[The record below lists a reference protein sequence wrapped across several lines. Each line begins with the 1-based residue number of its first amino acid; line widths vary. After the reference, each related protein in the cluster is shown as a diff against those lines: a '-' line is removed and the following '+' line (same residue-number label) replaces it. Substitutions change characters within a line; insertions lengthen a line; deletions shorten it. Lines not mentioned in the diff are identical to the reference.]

1 MGYLRN
7 HLATVVTG
15 TFAAVLSLLW
25 FILGSAF
32 PILQFVFMM
41 AVPITWFLTAMCFL
55 AQRSNDYMHKY
66 GHGHD
71 HDVKKKLNEPYHMV
85 GTRGTTQTFANI
97 TDSELSQT
105 KSKLG
110 NEVEELRNTVKL
122 KESEINQLK
131 QKIENLETM
140 VQIEALKTELANIK
154 ALASKE
160 KTKRKTKRKVT

>member
-7 HLATVVTG
+7 QLATVVTG
-15 TFAAVLSLLW
+15 AFATALSLLW
-25 FILGSAF
+25 IFLGSAY
-32 PILQFVFMM
+32 PILHFIFTM
-41 AVPITWFLTAMCFL
+41 AVPITWFLTAMCYL
-55 AQRSNDYMHKY
+55 AQKSKDYMHKY
-66 GHGHD
+66 DHGHD
-71 HDVKKKLNEPYHMV
+71 HDVKKKLNEPYQIV

-110 NEVEELRNTVKL
+110 NQVEELRNTVKL

>member
-7 HLATVVTG
+7 QLATVVTG
-15 TFAAVLSLLW
+15 SFAAALSLAW
-25 FILGSAF
+25 FLLGSAY

-41 AVPITWFLTAMCFL
+41 AVPITWFLTVMCYL
-55 AQRSNDYMHKY
+55 AQKSKDYMHKY
-66 GHGHD
+66 SPGHD
-71 HDVKKKLNEPYHMV
+71 HDVKKKLNEPHQIIGIQ
-85 GTRGTTQTFANI
+85 GTMQVNASKI
-97 TDSELSQT
+97 AESELSQT
-105 KSKLG
+105 KSKFG

-160 KTKRKTKRKVT
+160 KTKRKTKRKS

>member
-41 AVPITWFLTAMCFL
+41 AVPITWFLTAMCYL
-55 AQRSNDYMHKY
+55 AQRSKDYMHKY
-66 GHGHD
+66 SPGHD
-71 HDVKKKLNEPYHMV
+71 HDVKKKLNEPYQMV
-85 GTRGTTQTFANI
+85 GMRGATQAFVNI

-105 KSKLG
+105 KNKLG

-160 KTKRKTKRKVT
+160 KTKRKTRRKVT